1 MGFPNST
8 TPLKANNRCKDSP
21 DPTIVLI
28 SIRIPS
34 RKGAQTI
41 ISHRR

>member
-8 TPLKANNRCKDSP
+8 TPLKANNRCKGPP
-21 DPTIVLI
+21 DPAIVLI

-41 ISHRR
+41 ISHRK

>member
-8 TPLKANNRCKDSP
+8 TPLKANNRCS
-21 DPTIVLI
+21 DPAIVLI

-41 ISHRR
+41 ISHRK